1 MFTGIIEEV
10 GEVIEISDTGDFR
23 TIRVRGQTV
32 LDDLRRGS
40 SIAVN
45 GVCLTA
51 RSVAADGFSAEMSGE
66 TLARTSLGS
75 LDKGALVNLERPMRG
90 LPVRRTHRARPRRW
104 RWAHSPLP

>member
-10 GEVIEISDTGDFR
+10 GEVIEINDTGDFR
-23 TIRVRGQTV
+23 TIRVRGRTV
-32 LDDLRRGS
+32 LDDLRVGS

-66 TLARTSLGS
+66 TLARTIRFFATDLRPSTDGRLRPPI
-75 LDKGALVNLERPMRG
+75 LV
-90 LPVRRTHRARPRRW
+90 
-104 RWAHSPLP
+104 